1 MRLGR
6 YGHVTELHPGNY
18 IFYDAMQ
25 VQIGS
30 CGERDVAASV
40 LATVV
45 GVYPER
51 GTALIDVGSRALG
64 KDTLERPS
72 ASPWGAVRGRP
83 DLALVSISQEV
94 GIVRGEGAARLA
106 VGQQLRIVPNHS
118 CLAATNF
125 SEYHVV
131 DGDTVVG
138 TITPLDRSFC

>member
-1 MRLGR
+1 
-6 YGHVTELHPGNY
+6 VTELHPGNY

-30 CGERDVAASV
+30 CGESDVAVSV
-40 LATVV
+40 LGTVV

-51 GTALIDVGSRALG
+51 DSALIDVGSRALG
-64 KDTLERPS
+64 KDALEKPS
-72 ASPWGAVRGRP
+72 ASPWGIVAGWP

-94 GIVRGEGAARLA
+94 GILRGTGVATLT
-106 VGQQLRIVPNHS
+106 VGQQLRVLPNHS

-131 DGDTVVG
+131 QGDTIVG
-138 TITPLDRSFC
+138 IIRPLERSFC